1 MTAIVAHADPTRWW
15 HSRAVGRFMRHHL
28 ALVGIAMIILLVLA
42 CAIGPYALPY
52 DSLHIDLRARF
63 APPLSGHHYLG
74 TDPLGRDLA
83 ARLLLA
89 GRVSLLVGFSA
100 MLLSTLIGTLVGVTA
115 GYRGGWV
122 GAALMRMVDGFLSY
136 PSIFLVLALAA
147 TLRPSPV
154 MITVII
160 AVTSWM
166 ETARIV
172 EAEVRSLRE
181 REFIQAARMVGLS
194 GRHIMFRE
202 ILPNAIGPIIVA
214 ASLAVARAILL
225 EAYISFLGYGIQ
237 PPLPSWG
244 NMLNGAQQYLASAPW
259 LAIIPGAAITIAV
272 TSFNFIG
279 DGLRD
284 ALDVRNDHI

>member
-1 MTAIVAHADPTRWW
+1 M
-15 HSRAVGRFMRHHL
+15 
-28 ALVGIAMIILLVLA
+28 
-42 CAIGPYALPY
+42 
-52 DSLHIDLRARF
+52 
-63 APPLSGHHYLG
+63 
-74 TDPLGRDLA
+74 
-83 ARLLLA
+83 A

-115 GYRGGWV
+115 GYRGGWI
-122 GAALMRMVDGFLSY
+122 GAALMRTVDGFLSF

-147 TLRPSPV
+147 TLRPSPM

-166 ETARIV
+166 EVARIV

-181 REFIQAARMVGLS
+181 REFVQAARMVGLS

-202 ILPNAIGPIIVA
+202 ILPNATGPIIVA
-214 ASLAVARAILL
+214 ASLTVARAILL

-244 NMLNGAQQYLASAPW
+244 NHAQRRPAISGQRSLARHHSW
-259 LAIIPGAAITIAV
+259 RCDHDRGDQLQLHRRRAARCARR
-272 TSFNFIG
+272 S
-279 DGLRD
+279 R
-284 ALDVRNDHI
+284 

>member
-1 MTAIVAHADPTRWW
+1 MTAIVAHSAPARWW
-15 HSRAVGRFMRHHL
+15 HSRAVYRFMRHHL
-28 ALVGIAMIILLVLA
+28 ALVGIAMITLLVLA
-42 CAIGPYALPY
+42 CVIGPYALPY

-63 APPLSGHHYLG
+63 APPLSGQHYFG

-83 ARLLLA
+83 ARLLMA
-89 GRVSLLVGFSA
+89 GRISLLVGFSA

-122 GAALMRMVDGFLSY
+122 GAALMRTVDGFLSY

-181 REFIQAARMVGLS
+181 REFVQAARMVGLS
-194 GRHIMFRE
+194 GKHIMFRE
-202 ILPNAIGPIIVA
+202 ILPNAMGPIIVA

-284 ALDVRNDHI
+284 ALDVRDDHI

>member
-1 MTAIVAHADPTRWW
+1 MTATVAYASPIRWW
-15 HSRAVGRFMRHHL
+15 HSRVVQRFMRHHL
-28 ALVGIAMIILLVLA
+28 ALLGLAMITLLTLA
-42 CAIGPYALPY
+42 CVLGPFALSY
-52 DSLHIDLRARF
+52 DSLQIDLRARF
-63 APPLSGHHYLG
+63 APPLSGQHYFG
-74 TDPLGRDLA
+74 TDPLGRDVA
-83 ARLLLA
+83 ARLFMA

-115 GYRGGWV
+115 GYRGGWI

-154 MITVII
+154 LITVII

-166 ETARIV
+166 EVARIV

-181 REFIQAARMVGLS
+181 REFVQAARMVGLS

-202 ILPNAIGPIIVA
+202 ILPNAMGPIIVA
-214 ASLAVARAILL
+214 ASLMVARAILL

-259 LAIIPGAAITIAV
+259 LAIIPGAAIFLAV
-272 TSFNFIG
+272 LCINFSG

-284 ALDVRNDHI
+284 ALDPRDIL

>member
-1 MTAIVAHADPTRWW
+1 MTAIVAHAAPTRWW

-28 ALVGIAMIILLVLA
+28 ALVGIAMITLLVLA

-52 DSLHIDLRARF
+52 DSLQIDLRARF
-63 APPLSGHHYLG
+63 VPPLSGHHYFG

-83 ARLLLA
+83 ARLLMA

-122 GAALMRMVDGFLSY
+122 GAALMRTVDGFLAY

-181 REFIQAARMVGLS
+181 REFVQAARMVGLNR
-194 GRHIMFRE
+194 RHIMFRE